1 MSWTKRVQHP
11 SEVVRKGDEVAVVV
25 LGVDPEN
32 KRISLGLKQTTD
44 DPWEDIAKQFSPGV
58 EAEGKVV
65 RLVED
70 GVVVDL
76 GNDIEGFVPRS
87 HVPITKGDL
96 ADHLRS
102 GQRMDLRVI
111 ECDATNRRIVLTV
124 TQIHEPPPEAEPVKI
139 EVPVPSPD
147 EIPAVLPP
155 ED

>member
-1 MSWTKRVQHP
+1 
-11 SEVVRKGDEVAVVV
+11 
-25 LGVDPEN
+25 
-32 KRISLGLKQTTD
+32 
-44 DPWEDIAKQFSPGV
+44 V

-76 GNDIEGFVPRS
+76 GNDIEGFVPKS
-87 HVPITKGDL
+87 HVPINKENL

-111 ECDATNRRIVLTV
+111 ETDAANRRIVLTV
-124 TQIHEPPPEAEPVKI
+124 TQIHEPPPEAEPVKL
-139 EVPVPSPD
+139 ETAVPAPD
-147 EIPAVLPP
+147 EIPAELIAEEAA